1 MKYRT
6 FGKTGE
12 ELSVLGLDTLK
23 LPNFK
28 NTDRN
33 RETNEILSHAIENG
47 INIIDTAYS
56 YYSFKDYENG
66 SSEKYIGDFLDENS
80 YRNEVFIST
89 KLPSHLIASEKNM
102 HEIFEKQL
110 ENLKTDHIDFYQL
123 QNLNEKYWNMY
134 KENGGLEFMDDLI
147 ADGRVKHMGFS
158 SNTEM
163 DMIVDITDDYDKW
176 EFAETELSYITE
188 RYQSGLQGVEYMSSL
203 GLGMMIRE
211 PLKGG
216 ALINSLPNEAKE
228 LWELIDEK
236 RTPLELA
243 FDYLFDKREVNTVLV
258 GSENLSQMKQLIEIA
273 SNSDADCLSPDSR
286 DLIHEIVWELRE
298 MRGNDCTECTHCLP
312 CPQGVN
318 IPAVFRE
325 YNIAKPLNN
334 PNACALQYF
343 TLEDGTRADSC
354 IHCEECHR
362 FCTQMIDISKNM
374 EEIEEFFKT
383 AKGF

>member
-147 ADGRVKHMGFS
+147 ADGKIKHMGFS
-158 SNTEM
+158 
-163 DMIVDITDDYDKW
+163 
-176 EFAETELSYITE
+176 
-188 RYQSGLQGVEYMSSL
+188 
-203 GLGMMIRE
+203 
-211 PLKGG
+211 
-216 ALINSLPNEAKE
+216 
-228 LWELIDEK
+228 
-236 RTPLELA
+236 
-243 FDYLFDKREVNTVLV
+243 
-258 GSENLSQMKQLIEIA
+258 
-273 SNSDADCLSPDSR
+273 
-286 DLIHEIVWELRE
+286 
-298 MRGNDCTECTHCLP
+298 
-312 CPQGVN
+312 
-318 IPAVFRE
+318 
-325 YNIAKPLNN
+325 
-334 PNACALQYF
+334 
-343 TLEDGTRADSC
+343 
-354 IHCEECHR
+354 
-362 FCTQMIDISKNM
+362 
-374 EEIEEFFKT
+374 
-383 AKGF
+383 

>member
-28 NTDRN
+28 NMDGN
-33 RETNEILSHAIENG
+33 AKTNEILVHAIENG
-47 INIIDTAYS
+47 INIIDTAYA
-56 YYSFKDYENG
+56 YYAFKDYEKG
-66 SSEKYIGDFLDENS
+66 SSEKYIADFLDENS
-80 YRNEVFIST
+80 YRNEVYIST
-89 KLPSHLIASEKNM
+89 KLPSHLIASRKDME
-102 HEIFEKQL
+102 EIFEKQL

-134 KENGGLEFMDDLI
+134 KENGGMDFMDDLI
-147 ADGRVKHMGFS
+147 ADGRIKHVGFS

-176 EFAETELSYITE
+176 EFAETELSYVTE
-188 RYQSGLQGVEYMSSL
+188 RYQSGLQGVEYLSSL
-203 GLGMMIRE
+203 GLGLMIRE

-216 ALINSLPNEAKE
+216 ALIENIPDEAKE
-228 LWELIDEK
+228 LWELVDEK

-243 FDYLFDKREVNTVLV
+243 FDYLFDKSEVGTVLC
-258 GSENLSQMKQLIEIA
+258 GAENMSQLNQYLEIA
-273 SNSDADCLSPDSR
+273 SNSDTGCLSQDSK
-286 DLIHEIVWELRE
+286 DLIHEIIWECRE
-298 MRGNDCTECTHCLP
+298 KRGNDCTECTHCLP

-318 IPAVFRE
+318 IPAVFKE
-325 YNIAKPLNN
+325 YNIAKPLND

-343 TLEDGTRADSC
+343 TLEDGTRADNC
-354 IHCEECHR
+354 IHCGDCHR
-362 FCTQMIDISKNM
+362 FCPQMINISEDM
-374 EEIEEFFKT
+374 ERIEEFFKDVE
-383 AKGF
+383 GF

>member
-12 ELSVLGLDTLK
+12 ELSVLGLDTLH

-28 NTDRN
+28 KADNDAK
-33 RETNEILSHAIENG
+33 TNEILNHAIENG

-56 YYSFKDYENG
+56 YYAFKDYEKG
-66 SSEKYIGDFLDENS
+66 SSEKYIADFLDENS
-80 YRNEVFIST
+80 YRNDVFIST
-89 KLPSHLIASEKNM
+89 KLPSHLISSRNDME
-102 HEIFEKQL
+102 EIFEKQL
-110 ENLKTDHIDFYQL
+110 KNLKTDHIDFYQL

-147 ADGRVKHMGFS
+147 ADGRIKHIGFS

-176 EFAETELSYITE
+176 EFAETELNYISE
-188 RYQSGLQGVEYMSSL
+188 RYQSGLQGVEYLSSL
-203 GLGMMIRE
+203 GLGLMIRE

-216 ALINSLPNEAKE
+216 ALIENIPNEVKE
-228 LWELIDEK
+228 LWDLADEK

-243 FDYLFDKREVNTVLV
+243 FDYLFNKKEVGAVLC
-258 GSENLSQMKQLIEIA
+258 GAENISQMEKYIEIA
-273 SNSDADCLSPDSR
+273 SNSDVGCLSPEAK
-286 DLIHEIVWELRE
+286 DLINEIIWEYRL

-325 YNIAKPLNN
+325 YNIAKALNS
-334 PNACALQYF
+334 PKSCALQYF

-362 FCTQMIDISKNM
+362 FCTQMINISKDLG
-374 EEIEEFFKT
+374 EIEEFFKD
-383 AKGF
+383 ADGF